1 MRKICWSCF
10 KYIVLA
16 SVTISSS
23 IAIFANHNSA
33 RWDPVRE
40 IKKLEDQNR
49 RDDALDLAK
58 FYKENQ
64 TDDSGEFAEIEK
76 DLKYTTA
83 QKFISFTWNGVV
95 KGEVFD
101 SYSGLGAVSADLCLF
116 GDIRDLCIQSWKYL
130 VGAEDY
136 DKLITILSGAGIG
149 LSSTTFLNG
158 TNALAK
164 NTIKYLKKVPATM
177 NRGLLKTFHSGKL
190 SAENCKKIWQLFK
203 KTSGPCLAPYPA
215 SAIFLISNISTLHQ
229 IS

>member
-58 FYKENQ
+58 FYRENQ
-64 TDDSGEFAEIEK
+64 TSDSEKFAEIEK

-83 QKFISFTWNGVV
+83 KSLYRSPGMELLKGKFLTPFQAWARYRQIF
-95 KGEVFD
+95 
-101 SYSGLGAVSADLCLF
+101 A
-116 GDIRDLCIQSWKYL
+116 YL
-130 VGAEDY
+130 VTSE
-136 DKLITILSGAGIG
+136 IFV
-149 LSSTTFLNG
+149 SSPG
-158 TNALAK
+158 
-164 NTIKYLKKVPATM
+164 
-177 NRGLLKTFHSGKL
+177 
-190 SAENCKKIWQLFK
+190 
-203 KTSGPCLAPYPA
+203 
-215 SAIFLISNISTLHQ
+215 NI
-229 IS
+229 